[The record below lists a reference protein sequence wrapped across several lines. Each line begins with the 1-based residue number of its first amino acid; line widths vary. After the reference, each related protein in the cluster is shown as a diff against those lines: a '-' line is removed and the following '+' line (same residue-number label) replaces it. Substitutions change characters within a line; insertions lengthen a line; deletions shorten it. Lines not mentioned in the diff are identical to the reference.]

1 MATITSKDGLIDYA
15 LRKLGAPV
23 IEINV
28 DREQAEDRLDEAIQF
43 FQERHFDGVQKVYFS
58 HQLTDEDISNRYILT
73 DTLAAPKG
81 FEGENEPTGSDII
94 SVVKVFQFGPLK
106 GIASMFDVRYQ
117 MALNDYFGINTGLG
131 YNSALG
137 LASYDSAKR
146 YISMISDFF
155 QPEKEIRFS
164 RVTNRLLIDSD
175 LSDTINSGDYI
186 IIEANVAL
194 NPDTFT
200 EIYNDRMLKRY
211 VTALIK
217 KHGGSKLSKLGG
229 VQLPGGVQLNGPQI
243 YAEAIGEIQQIE
255 QEFYSQYE
263 LPIDFIVA

>member
-1 MATITSKDGLIDYA
+1 MASITSKDGLIDYA

-28 DREQAEDRLDEAIQF
+28 DREQAEDRVDEALQF
-43 FQERHFDGVQKVYFS
+43 FNERHFDGVEKVFFS
-58 HQLTDEDISNRYILT
+58 HELTEDDITNRYILT
-73 DTLAAPKG
+73 NELATPKG
-81 FEGENEPTGSDII
+81 FPTGGPTGTDIVSI
-94 SVVKVFQFGPLK
+94 TRVFQFGPLK
-106 GIASMFDVRYQ
+106 GIASMFDIRYQ

-131 YNSALG
+131 YNSSLG

-146 YISMISDFF
+146 YISMIQDFF
-155 QPEKEIRFS
+155 QPEKQIRFS

-175 LSDTINSGDYI
+175 LDDNISAGDYI
-186 IIEANVAL
+186 IIEAYAAL

-211 VTALIK
+211 TTALIK
-217 KHGGSKLSKLGG
+217 KQWGSNLSKFAG

-243 YAEAIGEIQQIE
+243 YAEASAEIQQIE
-255 QEFYSQYE
+255 LEFYSQYE

>member
-1 MATITSKDGLIDYA
+1 MAEPSSRDELIEYA

-28 DREQAEDRLDEAIQF
+28 DREQAEDRLDEALQF
-43 FQERHFDGVQKVYFS
+43 FTERHFDGVERVYFS
-58 HQLTDEDISNRYILT
+58 HELTSDDITNRFILTDE
-73 DTLAAPKG
+73 LATPKG
-81 FEGENEPTGSDII
+81 FPSGGPTGKDIV

-106 GIASMFDVRYQ
+106 GIQSMFDVRYQ
-117 MALNDYFGINTGLG
+117 MALSDYFGINTGLG
-131 YNSALG
+131 YQSALG

-146 YISMISDFF
+146 YISMIQDFF

-164 RVTNRLLIDSD
+164 KVTNRLLIDSELD
-175 LSDTINSGDYI
+175 QNVDVGDFL
-186 IIEANVAL
+186 IIEAYASL
-194 NPDTFT
+194 DPDKFT
-200 EIYNDRMLKRY
+200 EIYNDRLLKKY

-217 KHGGSKLSKLGG
+217 KQWGSNLSKFAG

-243 YAEAIGEIQQIE
+243 YAEALQDIQIIE

>member
-1 MATITSKDGLIDYA
+1 MASITSRDGLIDYA

-23 IEINV
+23 IEINI
-28 DREQAEDRLDEAIQF
+28 DRQQAEDRVDEALQF
-43 FQERHFDGVQKVYFS
+43 FNERHFDGVERVFFS
-58 HQLTDEDISNRYILT
+58 HELTADDITNRYILT
-73 DTLAAPKG
+73 DDLATPKG
-81 FEGENEPTGSDII
+81 FPTGGPTGRDIV
-94 SVVKVFQFGPLK
+94 SVTKVFQFGPLK
-106 GIASMFDVRYQ
+106 GIDSMFDVRYQ

-131 YNSALG
+131 YQSALG

-164 RVTNRLLIDSD
+164 KVTNRLLIDGD
-175 LSDTINSGDYI
+175 LSQSTESGDYL
-186 IIEANVAL
+186 IIEAYAAL
-194 NPDTFT
+194 DPETFN

-211 VTALIK
+211 VTALLK
-217 KHGGSKLSKLGG
+217 KQWGSNLSKFAG

-243 YAEAIGEIQQIE
+243 YAEALQEIQIIE

>member
-28 DREQAEDRLDEAIQF
+28 DREQAEDRLDEALQF
-43 FQERHFDGVQKVYFS
+43 FQERHFDGVERVYFS
-58 HQLTDEDISNRYILT
+58 HQLTADDITNRFILT
-73 DTLAAPKG
+73 DTLATPKG
-81 FEGENEPTGSDII
+81 FPSGGPTGSDIVSI
-94 SVVKVFQFGPLK
+94 SKVFQFGPLK
-106 GIASMFDVRYQ
+106 GIAMFDVRYQ
-117 MALNDYFGINTGLG
+117 MALSDYFGINTGLG
-131 YNSALG
+131 YQSNLG
-137 LASYDSAKR
+137 LASFDSAKR

-175 LSDTINSGDYI
+175 LDKTISEGDFI
-186 IIEANVAL
+186 IIEAYAAL
-194 NPDTFT
+194 DPETFT

-217 KHGGSKLSKLGG
+217 KQWGTNLSKFAG

>member
-1 MATITSKDGLIDYA
+1 MASITSKDGLIDYA

-23 IEINV
+23 IEINI
-28 DREQAEDRLDEAIQF
+28 DRQQAEDRVDEALQF
-43 FQERHFDGVQKVYFS
+43 FNERHFDGVERVFFS
-58 HQLTDEDISNRYILT
+58 HELTADDITNRYILT
-73 DTLAAPKG
+73 DDLATPKG
-81 FEGENEPTGSDII
+81 FPTGGPTGRDIV
-94 SVVKVFQFGPLK
+94 SVTKVFQFGPLK
-106 GIASMFDVRYQ
+106 GIDSMFDVRYQ
-117 MALNDYFGINTGLG
+117 MALSDYFGINTGLG
-131 YNSALG
+131 YQSALG

-164 RVTNRLLIDSD
+164 KVTNRLLIDGD
-175 LSDTINSGDYI
+175 LSQTTETGDYL
-186 IIEANVAL
+186 IIEAYAAL
-194 NPDTFT
+194 DPETFN

-211 VTALIK
+211 VTALLK
-217 KHGGSKLSKLGG
+217 KQWGSNLSKFAG

-243 YAEAIGEIQQIE
+243 YAEALQEIQIIE

>member
-1 MATITSKDGLIDYA
+1 MSKPSSREELKQYA

-23 IEINV
+23 IEVNV
-28 DREQAEDRLDEAIQF
+28 DDAQLEDSLDDAIQI
-43 FQERHFDGVQKVYFS
+43 FQEYHFDGTERALFKYEI
-58 HQLTDEDISNRYILT
+58 TADDITNRYILT
-73 DTLAAPKG
+73 NELATPKG
-81 FEGENEPTGSDII
+81 FPTGGPTGTDIVSI
-94 SVVKVFQFGPLK
+94 TRVFQFGPLK
-106 GIASMFDVRYQ
+106 GISSMFDIRYQ

-131 YNSALG
+131 YQTSLG

-146 YISMISDFF
+146 YISMIQDFF

-175 LSDTINSGDYI
+175 LDENISAGDYI
-186 IIEANVAL
+186 IIEAYAAL

-211 VTALIK
+211 TTALIK
-217 KHGGSKLSKLGG
+217 KQWGSNLSKFAG

-243 YAEAIGEIQQIE
+243 YAEASAEIQQIE
-255 QEFYSQYE
+255 LEFYSQYE

>member
-1 MATITSKDGLIDYA
+1 MASITSKDGLIDYA

-23 IEINV
+23 IEINI
-28 DREQAEDRLDEAIQF
+28 DRQQAEDRVDEALQF
-43 FQERHFDGVQKVYFS
+43 FNERHFDGVERVFFS
-58 HQLTDEDISNRYILT
+58 HELTADDITNRYILT
-73 DTLAAPKG
+73 DDLATPKG
-81 FEGENEPTGSDII
+81 FPTGGPTGRDIV
-94 SVVKVFQFGPLK
+94 SVTKVFQFGPLK
-106 GIASMFDVRYQ
+106 GIDSMFDVRYQ
-117 MALNDYFGINTGLG
+117 MALSDYFGINTGLG
-131 YNSALG
+131 YQSALG

-164 RVTNRLLIDSD
+164 KVTNRLLIDGD
-175 LSDTINSGDYI
+175 LSQSTESGDYL
-186 IIEANVAL
+186 IIEAYAAL
-194 NPDTFT
+194 DPETFN

-211 VTALIK
+211 VTALLK
-217 KHGGSKLSKLGG
+217 KQWGSNLSKFAG

-243 YAEAIGEIQQIE
+243 YAEALQEIQIIE